1 MSKNPHIYLD
11 HSATT
16 PVDSDVLKAMLPY
29 FSEIYGNPSSIHHYG
44 QAAMTGIEKAKGQ
57 AANFLNCKP
66 DEIIFTAGA
75 TESNNL
81 ALIGLVK
88 ALEKKQPDKTP
99 HIITSIIEHDSI
111 LEPIAFLQKNGA
123 EVTHLP
129 VDNRGVIKIEELK
142 DAIKDNT
149 ALVSIMYV
157 NSEVGSIQKIKEA
170 GKIIRKINE
179 ERLKNWN
186 NSKTVERGE
195 KPQPIIFHTDATQAI
210 NFLNCDVDELKID
223 MLSLSAHKIY
233 GPKGVG
239 LLYIK
244 TGTPIIAQQLGGHHQ
259 SNKRSGT
266 LNTPGIVGL
275 GTCLSKITKASQEK
289 QNKKIAIVRD
299 YLIKQLLNNIPDI
312 VLNTDTSISTP
323 AHAHFSFLGVEGES
337 LLIALDIDNIAVST
351 GSACAS
357 NSLKASHV
365 IVAMG
370 IKVEVA
376 HSSIRFSLGK
386 HNTKEEIDQLIK
398 KLPAIVK
405 RLRDFNPLYKK

>member
-1 MSKNPHIYLD
+1 MPKNKHIYFD

-16 PVDSDVLKAMLPY
+16 PVDPDVLKTMMPY
-29 FSEIYGNPSSIHHYG
+29 FSEIYGNPSSIHNYG
-44 QAAMTGIEKAKGQ
+44 QNAMIGVEKAKKQ
-57 AANFLNCKP
+57 AADFLNCAP
-66 DEIIFTAGA
+66 DEVIFTAGA

-81 ALIGLVK
+81 ALIGAVR
-88 ALEKKQPDKTP
+88 ALEKKQPGRKL
-99 HIITSIIEHDSI
+99 HIITSVIEHDSI
-111 LEPIAFLQKNGA
+111 LEPVAYLQKNGIEA
-123 EVTHLP
+123 THLP
-129 VDNRGVIKIEELK
+129 VDKRGVIKLEELRN
-142 DAIKDNT
+142 AIKDET
-149 ALVSIMYV
+149 ALVSLMYV
-157 NSEVGSIQKIKEA
+157 NSEVGSMQPIKEA
-170 GKIIRKINE
+170 GKIIKKVNE

-186 NSKTVERGE
+186 NAKPAERGE
-195 KPQPIIFHTDATQAI
+195 KPQPIIFHTDATQAV
-210 NFLNCDVDELKID
+210 NFLHCKVDELKLD

-239 LLYIK
+239 LLYVK
-244 TGTPIIAQQLGGHHQ
+244 KGTPMIAQQLGGHHQ
-259 SNKRSGT
+259 GNRRSGT

-275 GTCLSKITKASQEK
+275 GHALSKLSPNYQEK
-289 QNKKIAIVRD
+289 TNKKIAAVRD
-299 YLIKQLLNNIPDI
+299 YLIKGIIKNIPDV
-312 VLNTDTSISTP
+312 VLNTDTSVSTP

-337 LLIALDIDNIAVST
+337 LLIALDLEKIAVST

-386 HNTKEEIDQLIK
+386 HNTKDDIDRLIK
-398 KLPAIVK
+398 ALPPIVK

>member
-1 MSKNPHIYLD
+1 MPINKHIYFD

-16 PVDSDVLKAMLPY
+16 PVDGDVLKAMLPY
-29 FSEIYGNPSSIHHYG
+29 FSDIYGNPSSIHDFG
-44 QAAMTGIEKAKGQ
+44 QKAMAGVEKAKKQ
-57 AANFLNCKP
+57 AAVFLNCKS

-81 ALIGLVK
+81 ALTGAIS
-88 ALEKKQPDKTP
+88 ALKKKQPGLTP
-99 HIITSIIEHDSI
+99 HIITSMIEHDSI
-111 LEPIAFLQKNGA
+111 LEPAAFLQKNGA

-129 VDNRGVIKIEELK
+129 VDHRGIIKIDELK
-142 DAIKDNT
+142 KSIRDNT
-149 ALVSIMYV
+149 VLVSLMYV
-157 NSEVGSIQKIKEA
+157 NSEVGSIQPIKEA

-186 NSKTVERGE
+186 NKKPSDRGE
-195 KPQPIIFHTDATQAI
+195 KPQPIIFHTDATQAV
-210 NFLNCDVDELKID
+210 NFLSCKVDELKLD

-239 LLYIK
+239 LLYAK
-244 TGTPIIAQQLGGHHQ
+244 NGTPLIAQQLGGHHQ
-259 SNKRSGT
+259 GNKRSGT

-275 GTCLSKITKASQEK
+275 GASLAKMTPSSQARNNK
-289 QNKKIAIVRD
+289 QIATVRD
-299 YLIKQLLNNIPDI
+299 YLIKQVAKNIPDI
-312 VLNTDTSISTP
+312 VLNTDVTASTP

-337 LLIALDIDNIAVST
+337 LLIALDLAKIAVST

-386 HNTKEEIDQLIK
+386 HNTRAEIDRLIK
-398 KLPAIVK
+398 VLPAIVK

>member
-1 MSKNPHIYLD
+1 MPKNKHIYFD

-16 PVDSDVLKAMLPY
+16 PVDPDVLKAMVPY
-29 FSEIYGNPSSIHHYG
+29 FSEIYGNPSSIHTYG
-44 QAAMTGIEKAKGQ
+44 QNAMIGVEKAKKQ
-57 AANFLNCKP
+57 AADFLNCAP
-66 DEIIFTAGA
+66 DEVIFTSGA
-75 TESNNL
+75 TEANNL
-81 ALIGLVK
+81 ALIGTIR
-88 ALEKKQPDKTP
+88 ALQRKQPGRKL

-111 LEPIAFLQKNGA
+111 LEPAAYLQKNGV

-129 VDNRGVIKIEELK
+129 VDSRGVIKIDELRK
-142 DAIKDNT
+142 NIKDET
-149 ALVSIMYV
+149 ALVSLMYV
-157 NSEVGSIQKIKEA
+157 NSEVGSIQPIKEA
-170 GKIIRKINE
+170 GKIIRKVNE

-186 NSKTVERGE
+186 NAKPAERGE
-195 KPQPIIFHTDATQAI
+195 KPQPILFHTDATQAV
-210 NFLNCDVDELKID
+210 NFLSCKVDELKLD

-239 LLYIK
+239 LLYAK
-244 TGTPIIAQQLGGHHQ
+244 KGTPLIAQQLGGHHQ
-259 SNKRSGT
+259 GDRRSGT

-275 GTCLSKITKASQEK
+275 GAALDKLTADYQQKT
-289 QNKKIAIVRD
+289 NKKIAAVRD
-299 YLIKQLLNNIPDI
+299 YLIKSVTKAVPDI
-312 VLNTDTSISTP
+312 VLNTDTAVSTP

-337 LLIALDIDNIAVST
+337 LLIALDLEKIAVST

-370 IKVEVA
+370 VKVEVA

-386 HNTKEEIDQLIK
+386 HNTKDDIDRLAK
-398 KLPAIVK
+398 ALPPIVK